1 MRVII
6 IKVRYEKDG
15 SVNDGGA
22 QMTRA
27 NAKMTSSLED
37 YLEAIYF
44 LNGKNDYVRVTD
56 IAVELGISKP
66 SVNRAVNTLKE
77 RGLVEH
83 EHYGSLKLTEEGTS
97 VARAVAER
105 HIMLKSFLI
114 EILGVESETAEE
126 EACEI
131 EHVLSAD
138 TISKMT
144 NYLEKNRK

>member
-1 MRVII
+1 MAENN
-6 IKVRYEKDG
+6 K
-15 SVNDGGA
+15 
-22 QMTRA
+22 
-27 NAKMTSSLED
+27 KMTASLED

-56 IAVELGISKP
+56 IAARLGISKP

-97 VARAVAER
+97 IAKAVAER
-105 HIMLKSFLI
+105 HMMLKKFFMD
-114 EILGVESETAEE
+114 ILGVDEATASE

-138 TISKMT
+138 TINKMSE
-144 NYLEKNRK
+144 YLKANGK